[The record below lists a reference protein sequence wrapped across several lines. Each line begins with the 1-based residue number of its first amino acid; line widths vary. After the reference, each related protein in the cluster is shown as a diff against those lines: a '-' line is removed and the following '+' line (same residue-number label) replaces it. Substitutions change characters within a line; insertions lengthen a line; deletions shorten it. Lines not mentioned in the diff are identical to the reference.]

1 MIKFNRLSHGAI
13 VPMWIVTTQ
22 LHSTNLFQVR
32 NSRARLVAL
41 WLIGFPTAVT
51 GAFRYVVFLPWFMIV
66 GLQSSGI
73 STLDLFSMVTYMNWL
88 KDLPDEASR
97 NFDIFLVHHLVS
109 KNIIDEMK
117 NFIRISSPFADPTSS
132 SLSKRS
138 NGCQYVTWR

>member
-1 MIKFNRLSHGAI
+1 MF
-13 VPMWIVTTQ
+13 
-22 LHSTNLFQVR
+22 
-32 NSRARLVAL
+32 
-41 WLIGFPTAVT
+41 
-51 GAFRYVVFLPWFMIV
+51 V

-97 NFDIFLVHHLVS
+97 NFDIFLVHRLVS

-132 SLSKRS
+132 SLSKR
-138 NGCQYVTWR
+138 